1 MTKSLL
7 LILFLVWGGTALS
20 ATPPHGFPTLNDLD
34 ALVEDKHR
42 FAGARQSAIDSIR
55 FRFYKAEDLEERYRL
70 ADGLYE
76 AYSFFRIDS
85 ALRFAQVK
93 LGIAEQMGRASYI
106 GNSKLNVAHQLLLGG
121 MYKEASDVVS
131 SIRRNSVDPSDLH
144 YYYSVYNTLFE
155 MMKGAAILEEQQ
167 QEYQEKAF
175 VYKDSILLHFPDN
188 IYICSERMLQE
199 GRYEQGLQLLLKEL
213 ESCEPRSRAI
223 GPIAYSVSNF
233 YRHLGWREQEKK
245 YLILSA
251 VSDLESAVMEYISL
265 RRLAVI
271 LYEEGD
277 IGRAHRYLVRSLED
291 ATFSNARLRTV
302 EVSQVLPILS
312 EAYQQSIEQKM
323 HRLALALYGIC
334 LLVIFLC
341 IVLFCLRRQRRRLIR
356 IKNELSRINRQQ
368 EQTGRE
374 LAETSNIKNLY
385 ITKLMMECV
394 SYCDKLDQYRRIL
407 NRKALSGD
415 MKGIVRDLKST
426 EVIDEEWRAFYSMFD
441 RTFLQLFPTFIV
453 QFNELFPPEHRI
465 VVKEELR
472 LTTELRIFALIRLGI
487 NDTER
492 IAILLRYSKSTIY
505 AYRSRIRLR
514 SLCPDRFEEQIMSI
528 SSI

>member
-1 MTKSLL
+1 MTRSLL
-7 LILFLVWGGTALS
+7 SILLLAWCGMSF
-20 ATPPHGFPTLNDLD
+20 ATPPREFPTLTDLD
-34 ALVEDKHR
+34 ALVADKHR
-42 FAGARQSAIDSIR
+42 FAEARQAAIDSVR
-55 FRFYKAEDLEERYRL
+55 RCFYRAELPEERYRL
-70 ADGLYE
+70 ADELYE

-93 LGIAEQMGRASYI
+93 LSVARQIGRRSYI
-106 GNSKLNVAHQLLLGG
+106 DNAKLNVAYQLLLGG
-121 MYKEASDVVS
+121 MYKEASDLVS
-131 SIRRNSVDPSDLH
+131 SIRRDAVEPSVLH

-155 MMKGAAILEEQQ
+155 MMKGSAILEEQQ
-167 QEYQEKAF
+167 QEYQEKAI

-188 IYICSERMLQE
+188 VYIGADRMLLD
-199 GRYEQGLQLLLKEL
+199 GRYEQGLQMLLASL
-213 ESCEPRSRAI
+213 ESCAPGSRAI
-223 GPIAYSVSNF
+223 GPTAYAVSDF

-251 VSDLESAVMEYISL
+251 VSDLQSAVMEYISL

-277 IGRAHRYLVRSLED
+277 IGRAHRYLARSLED
-291 ATFSNARLRTV
+291 ATFCNARLRTV

-323 HRLALALYGIC
+323 QRQRLALYGIC

-341 IVLFCLRRQRRRLIR
+341 VVLFFLRRQRRRLILVR
-356 IKNELSRINRQQ
+356 NELSRINRQQ

-426 EVIDEEWRAFYSMFD
+426 EIIDEEWRAFYGMFD

-453 QFNELFPPEHRI
+453 QFNELFPPECRI
-465 VVKEELR
+465 VVKEEFR

-487 NDTER
+487 DDTER

-514 SLCPDRFEEQIMSI
+514 SLCPECFEERIMAI